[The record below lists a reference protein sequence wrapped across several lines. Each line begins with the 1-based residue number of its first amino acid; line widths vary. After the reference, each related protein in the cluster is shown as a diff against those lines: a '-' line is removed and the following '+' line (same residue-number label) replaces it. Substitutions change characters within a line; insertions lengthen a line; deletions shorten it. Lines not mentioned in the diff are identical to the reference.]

1 MALLRPNVSRLTSAI
16 ALSSA
21 TLMLVLSG
29 CGATN
34 TASSSSSTAASSSVS
49 ASATSG
55 YNAGYNDSAAKD
67 HTSFFVKDNGDGT
80 KVIKDVDG
88 KEVTVPVTAQHV
100 ANLWHANN
108 QVLLTLGGAP
118 KLAATTHYVTTIPWF
133 RQVYP
138 DITKVPAPIAA
149 NNDLNM
155 EELIAAK
162 PDVVLVSSEKQ
173 AEAVRNAGLTAV
185 RVGFSDMDG
194 LMQTVNLTA
203 EVLGTQGAYERA
215 QKYNDYMKKNLKLI
229 EERLK
234 GLPDNERPKVLHLG
248 SGIDV
253 HTVSG
258 TGIVID
264 EWIKIAGGTNAASSV
279 KGMKSVSMEQITSF
293 APDVIIIG
301 GDTSAK
307 GVETIKSDAAW
318 QDVPAVKN
326 GKLIRNPYGTF
337 NWDRYS
343 TEEALQVL
351 WAAKTLHPDKFADVD
366 MVKEVREFYSTFFGY
381 QLSNDDAQRI
391 LDGNPPAGYTA

>member
-1 MALLRPNVSRLTSAI
+1 MASSRLTSAL

-21 TLMLVLSG
+21 ALMLVLSG

-34 TASSSSSTAASSSVS
+34 TTSSSSASASSSVS
-49 ASATSG
+49 ASTSSSASAQNG
-55 YNAGYNDSAAKD
+55 YNEAAATD

-88 KEVTVPVTAQHV
+88 QEVTVPVTPERV

-108 QVLLTLGGAP
+108 QVILTLGGAP
-118 KLAATTHYVTTIPWF
+118 KLSATTHYVTTIPWF

-138 DITKVPAPIAA
+138 DITKVPTPISA

-155 EELIAAK
+155 EALLATK

-173 AEAVRNAGLTAV
+173 AEAVRQAGLTAV
-185 RVGFSDMDG
+185 RVGFSDMNG

-215 QKYNDYMKKNLKLI
+215 QKYNAYMQKNLKLI

-234 GLPDNERPKVLHLG
+234 DLPDSERPKVMHIG
-248 SGIDV
+248 SGTKV
-253 HTVSG
+253 QNVSG
-258 TGIVID
+258 SGIVID
-264 EWIKIAGGTNAASSV
+264 EWIKIAGGQNVAADL
-279 KGMKSVSMEQITSF
+279 KGMKDVSMEQITAY
-293 APDVIIIG
+293 APEVIIIG
-301 GDTSAK
+301 GDASAK
-307 GVETIKSDAAW
+307 GVQTIKSDAAW
-318 QDVPAVKN
+318 KDVPAVKN
-326 GKLIRNPYGTF
+326 DKVIRNPYGTF

-351 WAAKTLHPDKFADVD
+351 WAAKTLHPQKFTDID
-366 MVKEVREFYSTFFGY
+366 MVKETQEFYSTFFGY
-381 QLSNDDAQRI
+381 SLSADDAQRI
-391 LDGNPPAGYTA
+391 LAGEAPEGYTA

>member
-1 MALLRPNVSRLTSAI
+1 MASSRLTSAL

-21 TLMLVLSG
+21 ALMLVLSG
-29 CGATN
+29 CGASN
-34 TASSSSSTAASSSVS
+34 TISSSSASASSSVS
-49 ASATSG
+49 ASASSSASAQNG
-55 YNAGYNDSAAKD
+55 YNGAAATD

-88 KEVTVPVTAQHV
+88 QEVTIPVTPERV

-108 QVLLTLGGAP
+108 QVILTLGGAP
-118 KLAATTHYVTTIPWF
+118 KLSATTHYVTTIPWF

-155 EELIAAK
+155 EALLATK

-173 AEAVRNAGLTAV
+173 AEAVRQAGLTAV
-185 RVGFSDMDG
+185 RVGFSDMNG

-215 QKYNDYMKKNLKLI
+215 QKYNAYMQKNLKLI

-234 GLPDNERPKVLHLG
+234 DLPDSERPKVMHIG
-248 SGIDV
+248 SGTKV
-253 HTVSG
+253 QNVSG
-258 TGIVID
+258 SGIVID
-264 EWIKIAGGTNAASSV
+264 EWIKIAGGQNVAADQ
-279 KGMKSVSMEQITSF
+279 KGMKDVSMEQITAY
-293 APDVIIIG
+293 APEVIIIG
-301 GDTSAK
+301 GDASAK
-307 GVETIKSDAAW
+307 GVQTIKSDAAW
-318 QDVPAVKN
+318 KDIPAVKN
-326 GKLIRNPYGTF
+326 DKVIRNPYGTF

-351 WAAKTLHPDKFADVD
+351 WAAKTLHPQKFADID
-366 MVKEVREFYSTFFGY
+366 MVKETQEFYSTFFGY
-381 QLSNDDAQRI
+381 SLSADDAQRI
-391 LDGNPPAGYTA
+391 LAGEAPEGYTA

>member
-1 MALLRPNVSRLTSAI
+1 MTSSRLTSAL

-21 TLMLVLSG
+21 ALMLVLSG

-34 TASSSSSTAASSSVS
+34 TTSSSSASASSSVS
-49 ASATSG
+49 VSASSSASAQNG
-55 YNAGYNDSAAKD
+55 YNGAAATD

-88 KEVTVPVTAQHV
+88 QEVTVPVTPERV

-108 QVLLTLGGAP
+108 QVILTLGGAP
-118 KLAATTHYVTTIPWF
+118 KLSATTHYVTTIPWF

-155 EELIAAK
+155 EALLATK

-173 AEAVRNAGLTAV
+173 AEAVRQAGLTAV
-185 RVGFSDMDG
+185 RVGFSDMNG

-215 QKYNDYMKKNLKLI
+215 QKYNAYMQKNLKLI

-234 GLPDNERPKVLHLG
+234 DLPDSERPKVMHIG
-248 SGIDV
+248 SGTKV
-253 HTVSG
+253 QNVSG
-258 TGIVID
+258 SGIVID
-264 EWIKIAGGTNAASSV
+264 EWIKIAGGQNVAADQ
-279 KGMKSVSMEQITSF
+279 KGMKDVSMEQITAY
-293 APDVIIIG
+293 APEVIIIG
-301 GDTSAK
+301 GDASAK
-307 GVETIKSDAAW
+307 GVQTIQSDAAW
-318 QDVPAVKN
+318 KDVPAVKN
-326 GKLIRNPYGTF
+326 NKVIRNPYGTF

-351 WAAKTLHPDKFADVD
+351 WAGKTLHPELFTDVD
-366 MVKEVREFYSTFFGY
+366 LVKETREFYSTFYGY
-381 QLSNDDAQRI
+381 QLTEDDAQRI
-391 LDGNPPAGYTA
+391 LAGQNPAS

>member
-1 MALLRPNVSRLTSAI
+1 MASSRLTSAL

-21 TLMLVLSG
+21 ALMLVLSG

-34 TASSSSSTAASSSVS
+34 TTSSSSASASSSVS
-49 ASATSG
+49 ASASSSASAQNG
-55 YNAGYNDSAAKD
+55 YNGAAATD

-88 KEVTVPVTAQHV
+88 QEVTIPVTPERV

-108 QVLLTLGGAP
+108 QVILTLGGAP
-118 KLAATTHYVTTIPWF
+118 KLSATTHYVTTIPWF

-155 EELIAAK
+155 EALLATK

-173 AEAVRNAGLTAV
+173 AEAVRQAGLTAV
-185 RVGFSDMDG
+185 RVGFSDMNG

-215 QKYNDYMKKNLKLI
+215 QKYNAYMQKNLKLI

-234 GLPDNERPKVLHLG
+234 DLPDSERPKVMHIG
-248 SGIDV
+248 SGTKV
-253 HTVSG
+253 QNVSG
-258 TGIVID
+258 SGIVID
-264 EWIKIAGGTNAASSV
+264 EWIKIAGGQNVAADQ
-279 KGMKSVSMEQITSF
+279 KGMKDVSMEQITAY
-293 APDVIIIG
+293 APEVIIIG
-301 GDTSAK
+301 GDASAK
-307 GVETIKSDAAW
+307 GVQTIKSDAAW
-318 QDVPAVKN
+318 KDIPAVKN
-326 GKLIRNPYGTF
+326 NKVIRNPYGTF

-351 WAAKTLHPDKFADVD
+351 WAAKTLHPQKFADID
-366 MVKEVREFYSTFFGY
+366 MVKETQEFYSTFFGY
-381 QLSNDDAQRI
+381 SLSADDAQRI
-391 LDGNPPAGYTA
+391 LAGEAPEGYTA

>member
-1 MALLRPNVSRLTSAI
+1 MASSRFTSAL

-21 TLMLVLSG
+21 ALMLVLSG
-29 CGATN
+29 CSATN
-34 TASSSSSTAASSSVS
+34 TASSSSASASSSVS
-49 ASATSG
+49 ASASSSANAQNG
-55 YNAGYNDSAAKD
+55 YNGAAATD

-88 KEVTVPVTAQHV
+88 QEVTVPVTPERV

-108 QVLLTLGGAP
+108 QVILTLGGAP
-118 KLAATTHYVTTIPWF
+118 KLSATTHYVTTIPWF

-155 EELIAAK
+155 EALLATK

-173 AEAVRNAGLTAV
+173 AEAVRQAGLTAV
-185 RVGFSDMDG
+185 RVGFSDMNG

-215 QKYNDYMKKNLKLI
+215 QKYNAYMQKNLKLI

-234 GLPDNERPKVLHLG
+234 DLPNSERPKVMHIG
-248 SGIDV
+248 SGTKV
-253 HTVSG
+253 QNVSG
-258 TGIVID
+258 SGIVID
-264 EWIKIAGGTNAASSV
+264 EWIKIAGGQNVAADQ
-279 KGMKSVSMEQITSF
+279 KGMKDVSMEQITAY
-293 APDVIIIG
+293 APEVIIIG
-301 GDTSAK
+301 GDASAK
-307 GVETIKSDAAW
+307 GVQTIKSDAAW
-318 QDVPAVKN
+318 KDIPAVKN
-326 GKLIRNPYGTF
+326 NKVIRNPYGTF

-351 WAAKTLHPDKFADVD
+351 WAAKTLHPQKFTDID
-366 MVKEVREFYSTFFGY
+366 MVKETQEFYSTFFGY
-381 QLSNDDAQRI
+381 SLSADDAQRI
-391 LDGNPPAGYTA
+391 LAGEAPEGYTA

>member
-29 CGATN
+29 CGAAN
-34 TASSSSSTAASSSVS
+34 TASSSGSAAASSSVS

-118 KLAATTHYVTTIPWF
+118 KLAATTNYVTTIPWF

-138 DITKVPAPIAA
+138 NITKVPTPITAS
-149 NNDLNM
+149 NDLNM

-173 AEAVRNAGLTAV
+173 AEAVRNAGMTAV

-234 GLPDNERPKVLHLG
+234 GLPDSERPKVLHLG
-248 SGIDV
+248 SGTDV

-318 QDVPAVKN
+318 KDVPAVKN

-366 MVKEVREFYSTFFGY
+366 MVKETREFYSTFFGY

>member
-1 MALLRPNVSRLTSAI
+1 MTSSRLTSAL

-21 TLMLVLSG
+21 ALMLVLSG
-29 CGATN
+29 CSATN
-34 TASSSSSTAASSSVS
+34 TASTSSAPASSPVS
-49 ASATSG
+49 ASASSSASTQNG
-55 YNAGYNDSAAKD
+55 YNGAAATD

-88 KEVTVPVTAQHV
+88 QEVTVPVTPERV

-108 QVLLTLGGAP
+108 QVILTLGGAP
-118 KLAATTHYVTTIPWF
+118 KLSATTHYVTTIPWF

-155 EELIAAK
+155 EALLATK

-173 AEAVRNAGLTAV
+173 AEAVRQAGLTAV
-185 RVGFSDMDG
+185 RVGFSDMNG

-215 QKYNDYMKKNLKLI
+215 QKYNAYMQKNLKLI

-234 GLPDNERPKVLHLG
+234 DLPDSERPKVMHIG
-248 SGIDV
+248 SGTKV
-253 HTVSG
+253 QNVSG
-258 TGIVID
+258 SGIVID
-264 EWIKIAGGTNAASSV
+264 EWIKIAGGQNVAADQ
-279 KGMKSVSMEQITSF
+279 KGMKDVSMEQITAY
-293 APDVIIIG
+293 APEVIIIG
-301 GDTSAK
+301 GDASAK
-307 GVETIKSDAAW
+307 GVQTIQSDAAW
-318 QDVPAVKN
+318 KDVPAVKN
-326 GKLIRNPYGTF
+326 NKVIRNPYGTF

-351 WAAKTLHPDKFADVD
+351 WAAKTLHPQKFTDVD
-366 MVKEVREFYSTFFGY
+366 MVKETQEFYSTFFGY
-381 QLSNDDAQRI
+381 SLSADDAQRI
-391 LDGNPPAGYTA
+391 LAGEAPEGYTA

>member
-1 MALLRPNVSRLTSAI
+1 MTSSRLTSAL

-21 TLMLVLSG
+21 ALMLVLSG

-34 TASSSSSTAASSSVS
+34 TASSSSAPASSSVS
-49 ASATSG
+49 ASASSSASTQNG
-55 YNAGYNDSAAKD
+55 YNGAAATD

-88 KEVTVPVTAQHV
+88 QEVTVPVTPERV

-108 QVLLTLGGAP
+108 QVILTLGGAP
-118 KLAATTHYVTTIPWF
+118 KLSATTHYVTTIPWF

-155 EELIAAK
+155 EALLATK

-173 AEAVRNAGLTAV
+173 AEAVRQAGLTAV
-185 RVGFSDMDG
+185 RVGFSDMNG

-215 QKYNDYMKKNLKLI
+215 QKYNAYMQKNLKLI

-234 GLPDNERPKVLHLG
+234 DLPDSERPKVMHIG
-248 SGIDV
+248 SGTKV
-253 HTVSG
+253 QNVSG
-258 TGIVID
+258 SGIVID
-264 EWIKIAGGTNAASSV
+264 EWIKIAGGQNVAADQ
-279 KGMKSVSMEQITSF
+279 KGMKDVSMEQITAY
-293 APDVIIIG
+293 APEVIIIG
-301 GDTSAK
+301 GDASAK
-307 GVETIKSDAAW
+307 CVQTIQSDAAW
-318 QDVPAVKN
+318 KDVPAVKN
-326 GKLIRNPYGTF
+326 NKVIRNPYGTF

-351 WAAKTLHPDKFADVD
+351 WAAKTLHPQKFTDVD
-366 MVKEVREFYSTFFGY
+366 MVKETQEFYSTFFGY
-381 QLSNDDAQRI
+381 SLSADDAQRI
-391 LDGNPPAGYTA
+391 LAGEAPEGYTA

>member
-1 MALLRPNVSRLTSAI
+1 MASSRFTSAL

-21 TLMLVLSG
+21 ALMLVLSG
-29 CGATN
+29 CSATN
-34 TASSSSSTAASSSVS
+34 TASSSSASASSSVS
-49 ASATSG
+49 ASASSSANAQNG
-55 YNAGYNDSAAKD
+55 YNGAAATD

-88 KEVTVPVTAQHV
+88 QEVTVPVTPERV

-108 QVLLTLGGAP
+108 QVILTLGGAP
-118 KLAATTHYVTTIPWF
+118 KLSATTHYVTTIPWF

-155 EELIAAK
+155 EALLATK

-173 AEAVRNAGLTAV
+173 AEAVRQAGLTAV
-185 RVGFSDMDG
+185 RVGFSDMNG

-215 QKYNDYMKKNLKLI
+215 QKYNAYMQKNLKLI

-234 GLPDNERPKVLHLG
+234 DLPNSERPKVMHIG
-248 SGIDV
+248 SGTKV
-253 HTVSG
+253 QNVSG
-258 TGIVID
+258 SGIVID
-264 EWIKIAGGTNAASSV
+264 EWIKIAGGQNVAADQ
-279 KGMKSVSMEQITSF
+279 KGMKDVSMEQITAY
-293 APDVIIIG
+293 APEVIIIG
-301 GDTSAK
+301 GDASAK
-307 GVETIKSDAAW
+307 GVQTIKSDAAW
-318 QDVPAVKN
+318 KDVPAVKN
-326 GKLIRNPYGTF
+326 DKVIRNPYGTF

-351 WAAKTLHPDKFADVD
+351 WAAKTLHPQKFADVD
-366 MVKEVREFYSTFFGY
+366 MVKETQEFYSTFFGY
-381 QLSNDDAQRI
+381 SLSADDAQRI
-391 LDGNPPAGYTA
+391 LAGEAPEGYTA

>member
-1 MALLRPNVSRLTSAI
+1 MASSRLTSAL

-21 TLMLVLSG
+21 ALMLVLSG
-29 CGATN
+29 CGASN
-34 TASSSSSTAASSSVS
+34 TTSSSSASASSSVS
-49 ASATSG
+49 ASTSSSASAQNG
-55 YNAGYNDSAAKD
+55 YNGAAATD

-88 KEVTVPVTAQHV
+88 QEVTVPVTPERV

-108 QVLLTLGGAP
+108 QVILTLGGAP
-118 KLAATTHYVTTIPWF
+118 KLSATTHYVTTIPWF

-155 EELIAAK
+155 EALLATK

-173 AEAVRNAGLTAV
+173 AEAVRQAGLTAV
-185 RVGFSDMDG
+185 RVGFSDMNG

-215 QKYNDYMKKNLKLI
+215 QKYNAYMQKNLKLI

-234 GLPDNERPKVLHLG
+234 DLPNSERPKVMHIG
-248 SGIDV
+248 SGTKV
-253 HTVSG
+253 QNVSG
-258 TGIVID
+258 SGIVID
-264 EWIKIAGGTNAASSV
+264 EWIKIAGGQNVAADL
-279 KGMKSVSMEQITSF
+279 KGMKDVSMEQITSY

-301 GDTSAK
+301 GDASAK
-307 GVETIKSDAAW
+307 GVQTIQSDAAW
-318 QDVPAVKN
+318 KDVPAVKN
-326 GKLIRNPYGTF
+326 GKIIRNPYGTF

-351 WAAKTLHPDKFADVD
+351 WAAKTLHPQKFADID
-366 MVKEVREFYSTFFGY
+366 MVKETQEFYSTFFGY
-381 QLSNDDAQRI
+381 SLSADDAQRI
-391 LDGNPPAGYTA
+391 LAGEAPEGYTA

>member
-1 MALLRPNVSRLTSAI
+1 MTSSRLPSAL

-21 TLMLVLSG
+21 ALMLVLSG

-34 TASSSSSTAASSSVS
+34 TASSSSAPASSSVS
-49 ASATSG
+49 ASASSSASTQNG
-55 YNAGYNDSAAKD
+55 YNGAAATD

-88 KEVTVPVTAQHV
+88 QEVTVPVTPERV

-108 QVLLTLGGAP
+108 QVILTLGGAP
-118 KLAATTHYVTTIPWF
+118 KLSATTHYVTTIPWF

-155 EELIAAK
+155 EALLATK

-173 AEAVRNAGLTAV
+173 AEAVRQAGLTAV
-185 RVGFSDMDG
+185 RVGFSDMNG

-215 QKYNDYMKKNLKLI
+215 QKYNAYMQKNLKLI

-234 GLPDNERPKVLHLG
+234 DLPDSERPKVMHIG
-248 SGIDV
+248 SGTKV
-253 HTVSG
+253 QNVSG
-258 TGIVID
+258 SGIVID
-264 EWIKIAGGTNAASSV
+264 EWIKIAGGQNVAADQ
-279 KGMKSVSMEQITSF
+279 KGMKDVSMEQITAY
-293 APDVIIIG
+293 APEVIIIG
-301 GDTSAK
+301 GDASAK
-307 GVETIKSDAAW
+307 GVQTIQSDAAW
-318 QDVPAVKN
+318 KDVPAVKN
-326 GKLIRNPYGTF
+326 NKVIRNPYGTF

-351 WAAKTLHPDKFADVD
+351 WAAKTLHPQKFTDVD
-366 MVKEVREFYSTFFGY
+366 MVKETQEFYSTFFGY
-381 QLSNDDAQRI
+381 SLSADDAQRI
-391 LDGNPPAGYTA
+391 LAGEAPEGYTA

>member
-1 MALLRPNVSRLTSAI
+1 MASSRLTSAL

-21 TLMLVLSG
+21 ALMLVLSG

-34 TASSSSSTAASSSVS
+34 TTSSSSASASSSVNASASSS
-49 ASATSG
+49 ASAQNG
-55 YNAGYNDSAAKD
+55 YNGAAATD

-88 KEVTVPVTAQHV
+88 QEVTIPVTPERV

-108 QVLLTLGGAP
+108 QVILTLGGAP
-118 KLAATTHYVTTIPWF
+118 KLSATTHYVTTIPWF

-155 EELIAAK
+155 EALLATK

-173 AEAVRNAGLTAV
+173 AEAVRQAGLTAV
-185 RVGFSDMDG
+185 RVGFSDMNG

-215 QKYNDYMKKNLKLI
+215 QKYNAYMQKNLKLI

-234 GLPDNERPKVLHLG
+234 DLPDSERPKVMHIG
-248 SGIDV
+248 SGTKV
-253 HTVSG
+253 QNVSG
-258 TGIVID
+258 SGIVID
-264 EWIKIAGGTNAASSV
+264 EWIKIAGGQNVAADQ
-279 KGMKSVSMEQITSF
+279 KGMKDVSMEQITAY
-293 APDVIIIG
+293 APEVIIIG
-301 GDTSAK
+301 GDASAK
-307 GVETIKSDAAW
+307 GVQTIKSDAAW
-318 QDVPAVKN
+318 KDIPAVKN
-326 GKLIRNPYGTF
+326 DKVIRNPYGTF

-351 WAAKTLHPDKFADVD
+351 WAAKTLHPQKFADID
-366 MVKEVREFYSTFFGY
+366 MVKETQEFYSTFFGY
-381 QLSNDDAQRI
+381 SLSADDAQRI
-391 LDGNPPAGYTA
+391 LAGEAPEGYTA

>member
-1 MALLRPNVSRLTSAI
+1 MTSSRLTSAL

-21 TLMLVLSG
+21 ALMLVLSG
-29 CGATN
+29 CSATN
-34 TASSSSSTAASSSVS
+34 TASSSSAPASSPVS
-49 ASATSG
+49 ASASSSASTQNG
-55 YNAGYNDSAAKD
+55 YNGAAATD

-88 KEVTVPVTAQHV
+88 QEVTVPVTPERV

-108 QVLLTLGGAP
+108 QVILTLGGAP
-118 KLAATTHYVTTIPWF
+118 KLSATTHYVTTIPWF

-155 EELIAAK
+155 EALLATK

-173 AEAVRNAGLTAV
+173 AEAVRQAGLTAV
-185 RVGFSDMDG
+185 RVGFSDMNG

-215 QKYNDYMKKNLKLI
+215 QKYNAYMQKNLKLI

-234 GLPDNERPKVLHLG
+234 DLPDSERPKVMHIG
-248 SGIDV
+248 SGTKV
-253 HTVSG
+253 QNVSG
-258 TGIVID
+258 SGIVID
-264 EWIKIAGGTNAASSV
+264 EWIKIAGGQNVAADQ
-279 KGMKSVSMEQITSF
+279 KGMKDVSMEQITAY
-293 APDVIIIG
+293 APEVIIIG
-301 GDTSAK
+301 GDASAK
-307 GVETIKSDAAW
+307 GVQTIKSDAAW
-318 QDVPAVKN
+318 KDIPAVKN
-326 GKLIRNPYGTF
+326 DKVIRNPYGTF

-351 WAAKTLHPDKFADVD
+351 WAAKTLHPQKFTDID
-366 MVKEVREFYSTFFGY
+366 MVKETQEFYSTFFGY
-381 QLSNDDAQRI
+381 SLSADDAQRI
-391 LDGNPPAGYTA
+391 LAGEAPEGYTA

>member
-1 MALLRPNVSRLTSAI
+1 MTSSRLTSAL

-21 TLMLVLSG
+21 ALMLVLSG
-29 CGATN
+29 CSATN
-34 TASSSSSTAASSSVS
+34 TASSSSAPASSSVS
-49 ASATSG
+49 ASDSSSAGTQNG
-55 YNAGYNDSAAKD
+55 YNGAAATD

-88 KEVTVPVTAQHV
+88 QEVTVPVTPERV

-108 QVLLTLGGAP
+108 QVILTLGGAP
-118 KLAATTHYVTTIPWF
+118 KLSATTHYVTTIPWF

-138 DITKVPAPIAA
+138 NITKVPAPITAS
-149 NNDLNM
+149 NDLNM

-173 AEAVRNAGLTAV
+173 AEAVRNAGMTAV
-185 RVGFSDMDG
+185 RVSFSDMDG

-248 SGIDV
+248 SGVDV

-318 QDVPAVKN
+318 KDVPAVKN
-326 GKLIRNPYGTF
+326 NKVIRNPYGTF

-351 WAAKTLHPDKFADVD
+351 WAAKTLHPQKFTDVD
-366 MVKEVREFYSTFFGY
+366 LVKETQEFYSTFFGY
-381 QLSNDDAQRI
+381 SLSADDAQRI
-391 LDGNPPAGYTA
+391 LAGDAPEGYTA

>member
-1 MALLRPNVSRLTSAI
+1 MASSRLTSAL

-21 TLMLVLSG
+21 ALMLVLSG

-34 TASSSSSTAASSSVS
+34 TTSSSSASASSSVS
-49 ASATSG
+49 VSASSSASAQNG
-55 YNAGYNDSAAKD
+55 YNGAAATD

-88 KEVTVPVTAQHV
+88 QEVTIPVTPERV

-108 QVLLTLGGAP
+108 QVILTLGGAP
-118 KLAATTHYVTTIPWF
+118 KLSATTHYVTTIPWF

-155 EELIAAK
+155 EALLATK

-173 AEAVRNAGLTAV
+173 AEAVRQAGLTAV
-185 RVGFSDMDG
+185 RVGFSDMNG

-215 QKYNDYMKKNLKLI
+215 QKYNAYMQKNLKLI

-234 GLPDNERPKVLHLG
+234 DLPDSERPKVMHIG
-248 SGIDV
+248 SGTKV
-253 HTVSG
+253 QNVSG
-258 TGIVID
+258 SGIVID
-264 EWIKIAGGTNAASSV
+264 EWIKIAGGQNVAADQ
-279 KGMKSVSMEQITSF
+279 KGMKDVSMEQITAY
-293 APDVIIIG
+293 APEVIIIG
-301 GDTSAK
+301 GDASAK
-307 GVETIKSDAAW
+307 GVQTIKSDAAW
-318 QDVPAVKN
+318 KDIPAVKN
-326 GKLIRNPYGTF
+326 DKVIRNPYGTF

-351 WAAKTLHPDKFADVD
+351 WAAKTLHPPKFTDID
-366 MVKEVREFYSTFFGY
+366 MVKETQEFYSTFFGY
-381 QLSNDDAQRI
+381 SLSADDAQRI
-391 LDGNPPAGYTA
+391 LAGEAPEGYTA

>member
-1 MALLRPNVSRLTSAI
+1 MASSRLTSAL

-21 TLMLVLSG
+21 ALMLVLSG
-29 CGATN
+29 CSATN
-34 TASSSSSTAASSSVS
+34 TASSSSAPASSSVS
-49 ASATSG
+49 ASASSSASTQNG
-55 YNAGYNDSAAKD
+55 YNGAAATD

-88 KEVTVPVTAQHV
+88 QEVTVPVTPERV

-108 QVLLTLGGAP
+108 QVILTLGGAP
-118 KLAATTHYVTTIPWF
+118 KLSATTHYVTTIPWF

-155 EELIAAK
+155 ETLLATK

-173 AEAVRNAGLTAV
+173 AEAVRQAGLTAV
-185 RVGFSDMDG
+185 RVGFSDMNG

-215 QKYNDYMKKNLKLI
+215 QKYNAYMQKNLKLI

-234 GLPDNERPKVLHLG
+234 DLPDSERPKVMHIG
-248 SGIDV
+248 SGTKV
-253 HTVSG
+253 QNVSG
-258 TGIVID
+258 SGIVID
-264 EWIKIAGGTNAASSV
+264 EWIKIAGGQNVAADQ
-279 KGMKSVSMEQITSF
+279 KGMKDVSMEQITAY
-293 APDVIIIG
+293 APEVIIIG
-301 GDTSAK
+301 GDASAK
-307 GVETIKSDAAW
+307 GVQTIQSDAAW
-318 QDVPAVKN
+318 KDVPAVKN
-326 GKLIRNPYGTF
+326 NKVIRNPYGTF

-351 WAAKTLHPDKFADVD
+351 WAAKTLHPQKFTDVD
-366 MVKEVREFYSTFFGY
+366 MVKETQEFYSTFFGY
-381 QLSNDDAQRI
+381 SLSADDAQRI
-391 LDGNPPAGYTA
+391 LAGEAPEGYTA

>member
-1 MALLRPNVSRLTSAI
+1 MTSSRLTSAL

-21 TLMLVLSG
+21 ALMLVLSG
-29 CGATN
+29 CSATN
-34 TASSSSSTAASSSVS
+34 TASSSSAPASSPVS
-49 ASATSG
+49 ASASSSASTQNG
-55 YNAGYNDSAAKD
+55 YNGAAATD

-88 KEVTVPVTAQHV
+88 QEVTVPVTPERV

-108 QVLLTLGGAP
+108 QVILTLGGAP
-118 KLAATTHYVTTIPWF
+118 KLSATTHYVTTIPWF

-155 EELIAAK
+155 EALLATK

-173 AEAVRNAGLTAV
+173 AEAVRQAGLTAV
-185 RVGFSDMDG
+185 RVGFSDMNG

-215 QKYNDYMKKNLKLI
+215 QKYNAYMQKNLKLI

-234 GLPDNERPKVLHLG
+234 DLPDSERPKVMHIG
-248 SGIDV
+248 SGTKV
-253 HTVSG
+253 QNVSG
-258 TGIVID
+258 SGIVID
-264 EWIKIAGGTNAASSV
+264 EWIKIAGGQNVAADQ
-279 KGMKSVSMEQITSF
+279 KGMKDVSMEQITAY
-293 APDVIIIG
+293 APEVIIIG
-301 GDTSAK
+301 GDASAK
-307 GVETIKSDAAW
+307 GVQTIQSDAAW
-318 QDVPAVKN
+318 KDVPAVKN
-326 GKLIRNPYGTF
+326 NKVIRNPYGTF

-351 WAAKTLHPDKFADVD
+351 WAAKTLHPQKFTDVD
-366 MVKEVREFYSTFFGY
+366 LVKETQEFYSTFFGY
-381 QLSNDDAQRI
+381 SLSADDAQRI
-391 LDGNPPAGYTA
+391 LAGEAPEGYTA

>member
-1 MALLRPNVSRLTSAI
+1 MASSRLTSAL

-21 TLMLVLSG
+21 ALMLVLSG

-34 TASSSSSTAASSSVS
+34 TTSSSSASASSSVS
-49 ASATSG
+49 ASASSSASAQNG
-55 YNAGYNDSAAKD
+55 YNGAAATD

-88 KEVTVPVTAQHV
+88 QEVTIPVTPERV

-108 QVLLTLGGAP
+108 QVILTLGGAP
-118 KLAATTHYVTTIPWF
+118 KLSATTHYVTTIPWF

-155 EELIAAK
+155 EALLATK

-173 AEAVRNAGLTAV
+173 AEAVRQAGLTAV
-185 RVGFSDMDG
+185 RVGFSDMNG

-215 QKYNDYMKKNLKLI
+215 QKYNAYMQKNLKLI

-234 GLPDNERPKVLHLG
+234 DLPDSERPKVMHIG
-248 SGIDV
+248 SGTKV
-253 HTVSG
+253 QNVSG
-258 TGIVID
+258 SGIVID
-264 EWIKIAGGTNAASSV
+264 EWIKIAGGQNVAADQ
-279 KGMKSVSMEQITSF
+279 KGMKDVSMEQITAY
-293 APDVIIIG
+293 APEVIIIG
-301 GDTSAK
+301 GDASAK
-307 GVETIKSDAAW
+307 GVQTIKSDAAW
-318 QDVPAVKN
+318 KDIPAVKN
-326 GKLIRNPYGTF
+326 DKVIRNPYGTF

-351 WAAKTLHPDKFADVD
+351 WAAKTLHPQKFADID
-366 MVKEVREFYSTFFGY
+366 MVKETQEFYSTFFGY
-381 QLSNDDAQRI
+381 SLSADDAQRI
-391 LDGNPPAGYTA
+391 LAGEAPEGYTA

>member
-1 MALLRPNVSRLTSAI
+1 MTSSCLTSAL

-21 TLMLVLSG
+21 ALMLVLSG

-34 TASSSSSTAASSSVS
+34 TTSSSSASASSSVS
-49 ASATSG
+49 ASASSSASAQNG
-55 YNAGYNDSAAKD
+55 YNGAAATD

-88 KEVTVPVTAQHV
+88 QEVTIPVTPERV

-108 QVLLTLGGAP
+108 QVILTLGGAP
-118 KLAATTHYVTTIPWF
+118 KLSATTHYVTTIPWF

-155 EELIAAK
+155 EALLATK

-173 AEAVRNAGLTAV
+173 AEAVRQAGLTAV
-185 RVGFSDMDG
+185 RVGFSDMNG

-215 QKYNDYMKKNLKLI
+215 QKYNAYMQKNLKLI

-234 GLPDNERPKVLHLG
+234 DLPDSERPKVMHIG
-248 SGIDV
+248 SGTKV
-253 HTVSG
+253 QNVSG
-258 TGIVID
+258 SGIVID
-264 EWIKIAGGTNAASSV
+264 EWIKIAGGQNVAADQ
-279 KGMKSVSMEQITSF
+279 KGMKDVSMEQITAY
-293 APDVIIIG
+293 APEVIIIG
-301 GDTSAK
+301 GDASAK
-307 GVETIKSDAAW
+307 GVQTIKSDAAW
-318 QDVPAVKN
+318 KDIPAVKN
-326 GKLIRNPYGTF
+326 DKVIRNPYGTF

-351 WAAKTLHPDKFADVD
+351 WAAKTLHPQKFADID
-366 MVKEVREFYSTFFGY
+366 MVKETQEFYSTFFGY
-381 QLSNDDAQRI
+381 SLSADDAQRI
-391 LDGNPPAGYTA
+391 LAGEAPEGYTA

>member
-1 MALLRPNVSRLTSAI
+1 MTSSRLTSAL

-21 TLMLVLSG
+21 ALMLVLSG
-29 CGATN
+29 CNATN
-34 TASSSSSTAASSSVS
+34 TASSSSAPASSSVS
-49 ASATSG
+49 ASASSSAGTQNG
-55 YNAGYNDSAAKD
+55 YNGAAATD

-88 KEVTVPVTAQHV
+88 QEVTVPVTPERV

-108 QVLLTLGGAP
+108 QVILTLGGAP
-118 KLAATTHYVTTIPWF
+118 KLSATTHYVTTIPWF

-155 EELIAAK
+155 EALLATK

-173 AEAVRNAGLTAV
+173 AEAVRQAGLTAV
-185 RVGFSDMDG
+185 RVGFSDMNG

-215 QKYNDYMKKNLKLI
+215 QKYNAYMQKNLKLI

-234 GLPDNERPKVLHLG
+234 DLPDSERPKVMHIG
-248 SGIDV
+248 SGTKV
-253 HTVSG
+253 QNVSG
-258 TGIVID
+258 SGIVID
-264 EWIKIAGGTNAASSV
+264 EWIKIAGGQNVAADQ
-279 KGMKSVSMEQITSF
+279 KGMKDVSMEQITAY
-293 APDVIIIG
+293 APEVIIIG
-301 GDTSAK
+301 GDASAK
-307 GVETIKSDAAW
+307 GVQTIQSDAAW
-318 QDVPAVKN
+318 KDVPAVKN
-326 GKLIRNPYGTF
+326 NKVIRNPYGTF

-351 WAAKTLHPDKFADVD
+351 WAAKTLHPQKFTDVD
-366 MVKEVREFYSTFFGY
+366 MVKETQEFYSTFFGY
-381 QLSNDDAQRI
+381 SLSADDAQRI
-391 LDGNPPAGYTA
+391 LAGEAPEGYTA

>member
-1 MALLRPNVSRLTSAI
+1 MTLIRPNVSRLTSAI

-29 CGATN
+29 CGAAN
-34 TASSSSSTAASSSVS
+34 TASSSSSSAASSSVS

-55 YNAGYNDSAAKD
+55 YNAGYDDSAAKD

-88 KEVTVPVTAQHV
+88 KEVTVPVTAQRV

-108 QVLLTLGGAP
+108 QVLLTLGGGP
-118 KLAATTHYVTTIPWF
+118 KLAATTNYVTTIPWF

-138 DITKVPAPIAA
+138 EITKVPAPITAS
-149 NNDLNM
+149 NDLNM

-162 PDVVLVSSEKQ
+162 PDVVLVSNEKQ
-173 AEAVRNAGLTAV
+173 AEAVRNAGMTAV

-215 QKYNDYMKKNLKLI
+215 QKYNEYMKKNLKLI

-234 GLPDNERPKVLHLG
+234 DLPDSERPKVLHLG
-248 SGIDV
+248 SGTDV

-293 APDVIIIG
+293 APGVIIIG

-318 QDVPAVKN
+318 KDVPAVKN
-326 GKLIRNPYGTF
+326 DKLIRNPYGTF

-351 WAAKTLHPDKFADVD
+351 WAAKTLHPDKFTDVD

-381 QLSNDDAQRI
+381 QLSDDDAQRI
-391 LDGNPPAGYTA
+391 LAGNPPAGYTA

>member
-1 MALLRPNVSRLTSAI
+1 MASSRLTSAL

-21 TLMLVLSG
+21 ALMLVLSG
-29 CGATN
+29 CSATN
-34 TASSSSSTAASSSVS
+34 TASSSSASASSSVS
-49 ASATSG
+49 ASASSSANAQNG
-55 YNAGYNDSAAKD
+55 YNGAAATD

-88 KEVTVPVTAQHV
+88 QEVTIPVTPERV

-108 QVLLTLGGAP
+108 QVILTLGGAP
-118 KLAATTHYVTTIPWF
+118 KLSATTHYVTTIPWF

-155 EELIAAK
+155 EALLATK

-173 AEAVRNAGLTAV
+173 AEAVRQAGLTAV
-185 RVGFSDMDG
+185 RVGFSDMNG

-215 QKYNDYMKKNLKLI
+215 QKYNAYMQKNLKLI

-234 GLPDNERPKVLHLG
+234 NLPDSERPKVMHIG
-248 SGIDV
+248 SGTKV
-253 HTVSG
+253 QNVSG
-258 TGIVID
+258 SGIVID
-264 EWIKIAGGTNAASSV
+264 EWIKIAGGQNVAADQ
-279 KGMKSVSMEQITSF
+279 KGMKDVSMEQITAY
-293 APDVIIIG
+293 APEVIIIG
-301 GDTSAK
+301 GDASAK
-307 GVETIKSDAAW
+307 GVQTIKSDAAW
-318 QDVPAVKN
+318 KDIPAVKN
-326 GKLIRNPYGTF
+326 NKVIRNPYGTF

-351 WAAKTLHPDKFADVD
+351 WAAKTLHPQKFTDID
-366 MVKEVREFYSTFFGY
+366 MVKETQEFYSTFFGY
-381 QLSNDDAQRI
+381 SLSADDAQRI
-391 LDGNPPAGYTA
+391 LAGEAPEGYTA

>member
-1 MALLRPNVSRLTSAI
+1 MASSRLTSAL

-21 TLMLVLSG
+21 ALMLVLSG

-34 TASSSSSTAASSSVS
+34 TTSSSSASASSSVS
-49 ASATSG
+49 AQNG
-55 YNAGYNDSAAKD
+55 YNGAAATD

-88 KEVTVPVTAQHV
+88 QEVTIPVTPERV

-108 QVLLTLGGAP
+108 QVILTLGGAP
-118 KLAATTHYVTTIPWF
+118 KLSATTHYVTTIPWF

-155 EELIAAK
+155 EALLATK

-173 AEAVRNAGLTAV
+173 AEAVRQAGLTAV
-185 RVGFSDMDG
+185 RVGFSDMNG

-215 QKYNDYMKKNLKLI
+215 QKYNAYMQKNLKLI

-234 GLPDNERPKVLHLG
+234 DLPDSERPKVMHIG
-248 SGIDV
+248 SGTKV
-253 HTVSG
+253 QNVSG
-258 TGIVID
+258 SGIVID
-264 EWIKIAGGTNAASSV
+264 EWIKIAGGQNVAADQ
-279 KGMKSVSMEQITSF
+279 KGMKDVSMEQITAY
-293 APDVIIIG
+293 APEVIIIG
-301 GDTSAK
+301 GDASAK
-307 GVETIKSDAAW
+307 GVQTIKSDAAW
-318 QDVPAVKN
+318 KDIPAVKN
-326 GKLIRNPYGTF
+326 DKVIRNPYGTF

-351 WAAKTLHPDKFADVD
+351 WAAKTLHPQKFADID
-366 MVKEVREFYSTFFGY
+366 MVKETQEFYSTFFGY
-381 QLSNDDAQRI
+381 SLSADDAQRI
-391 LDGNPPAGYTA
+391 LAGEAPEGYTA

>member
-1 MALLRPNVSRLTSAI
+1 MTSSRLTSAL

-21 TLMLVLSG
+21 ALMLVLSG
-29 CGATN
+29 CSATN
-34 TASSSSSTAASSSVS
+34 TASSSSAPASSPVS
-49 ASATSG
+49 ASASSSASTQNG
-55 YNAGYNDSAAKD
+55 YNGAAATD

-88 KEVTVPVTAQHV
+88 QEVTVPVTPERV

-108 QVLLTLGGAP
+108 QVILTLGGAP
-118 KLAATTHYVTTIPWF
+118 KLSATTHYVTTIPWF

-155 EELIAAK
+155 EALLATK

-173 AEAVRNAGLTAV
+173 AEAVRQAGLTAV
-185 RVGFSDMDG
+185 RVGFSDMNG

-215 QKYNDYMKKNLKLI
+215 QKYNAYMQKNLKLI

-234 GLPDNERPKVLHLG
+234 DLPDSERPKVMHIG
-248 SGIDV
+248 SGTKV
-253 HTVSG
+253 QNVSG
-258 TGIVID
+258 SGIVID
-264 EWIKIAGGTNAASSV
+264 EWIKITGGQNVAADQ
-279 KGMKSVSMEQITSF
+279 KGMKDVSMEQITAY
-293 APDVIIIG
+293 APEVIIIG
-301 GDTSAK
+301 GDASAK
-307 GVETIKSDAAW
+307 GVQTIQSDAAW
-318 QDVPAVKN
+318 KDVPAVKN
-326 GKLIRNPYGTF
+326 NKVIRNPYGTF

-351 WAAKTLHPDKFADVD
+351 WAAKTLHPQKFTDID
-366 MVKEVREFYSTFFGY
+366 MVKETQEFYSTFFGY
-381 QLSNDDAQRI
+381 SLSADDAQRI
-391 LDGNPPAGYTA
+391 LAGEAPEGYTA

>member
-1 MALLRPNVSRLTSAI
+1 MASSRFTSAL

-21 TLMLVLSG
+21 ALMLVLSG
-29 CGATN
+29 CSATN
-34 TASSSSSTAASSSVS
+34 TASSSSASASSSVS
-49 ASATSG
+49 ASASSSASAQNG
-55 YNAGYNDSAAKD
+55 YNGAAATN

-88 KEVTVPVTAQHV
+88 QEVTVPVTPERV

-108 QVLLTLGGAP
+108 QVILTLGGAP
-118 KLAATTHYVTTIPWF
+118 KLSATTHYVTTIPWF

-155 EELIAAK
+155 EALLATK

-173 AEAVRNAGLTAV
+173 AEAVRQAGLTAV
-185 RVGFSDMDG
+185 RVGFSDMNG

-215 QKYNDYMKKNLKLI
+215 QKYNAYMQKNLKLI

-234 GLPDNERPKVLHLG
+234 DLPNSERPKVMHIG
-248 SGIDV
+248 SGTKV
-253 HTVSG
+253 QNVSG
-258 TGIVID
+258 SGIVID
-264 EWIKIAGGTNAASSV
+264 EWIKIAGGQNVAADQ
-279 KGMKSVSMEQITSF
+279 KGMKDVSMEQITAY
-293 APDVIIIG
+293 APEVIIIG
-301 GDTSAK
+301 GDASAK
-307 GVETIKSDAAW
+307 GVQTIKSDAAW
-318 QDVPAVKN
+318 KDIPAVKN
-326 GKLIRNPYGTF
+326 NKVIRNPYGTF

-351 WAAKTLHPDKFADVD
+351 WAAKTLHPQKFTDID
-366 MVKEVREFYSTFFGY
+366 MVKETQEFYSTFFGY
-381 QLSNDDAQRI
+381 SLSADDAQRI
-391 LDGNPPAGYTA
+391 LAGEAPEGYTA

>member
-1 MALLRPNVSRLTSAI
+1 MTSSRLPSAL

-21 TLMLVLSG
+21 ALMLVLSG

-34 TASSSSSTAASSSVS
+34 TASSSSAPASSSVS
-49 ASATSG
+49 ASASSSASTQNG
-55 YNAGYNDSAAKD
+55 YNGAAATD

-88 KEVTVPVTAQHV
+88 QEVTVPVTPERV

-108 QVLLTLGGAP
+108 QVILTLGGAP
-118 KLAATTHYVTTIPWF
+118 KLSATTHYVTTIPWF

-155 EELIAAK
+155 EALLATK

-173 AEAVRNAGLTAV
+173 AEAVRQAGLTAV
-185 RVGFSDMDG
+185 RVGFSDMNG

-215 QKYNDYMKKNLKLI
+215 QKYNAYMQKNLKLI

-234 GLPDNERPKVLHLG
+234 DLPDSERPKVMHIG
-248 SGIDV
+248 SGTKV
-253 HTVSG
+253 QNVSG
-258 TGIVID
+258 SGIVID
-264 EWIKIAGGTNAASSV
+264 EWIKIAGGQNVATGQ
-279 KGMKSVSMEQITSF
+279 KGMKDVSMEQITAY
-293 APDVIIIG
+293 APEVIIIG
-301 GDTSAK
+301 GDASAK
-307 GVETIKSDAAW
+307 GVQTIQSDAAW
-318 QDVPAVKN
+318 KDVPAVKN
-326 GKLIRNPYGTF
+326 NKVIRNPYGTF

-351 WAAKTLHPDKFADVD
+351 WAAKTLHPQKFTDVD
-366 MVKEVREFYSTFFGY
+366 MVKETQEFYSTFFGY
-381 QLSNDDAQRI
+381 SLSADDAQRI
-391 LDGNPPAGYTA
+391 LAGEAPEGYTA

>member
-1 MALLRPNVSRLTSAI
+1 MASSRFTSAL

-21 TLMLVLSG
+21 ALMLVLSG
-29 CGATN
+29 CSATN
-34 TASSSSSTAASSSVS
+34 TASSSSASASSSVS
-49 ASATSG
+49 ASASSSASAQNG
-55 YNAGYNDSAAKD
+55 YNGAAATD

-88 KEVTVPVTAQHV
+88 QEVTVPVTPERV

-108 QVLLTLGGAP
+108 QVILTLGGAP
-118 KLAATTHYVTTIPWF
+118 KLSATTHYVTTIPWF

-155 EELIAAK
+155 EALLATK

-173 AEAVRNAGLTAV
+173 AEAVRQAGLTAV
-185 RVGFSDMDG
+185 RVGFSDMNG

-215 QKYNDYMKKNLKLI
+215 QKYNAYMQKNLKLI

-234 GLPDNERPKVLHLG
+234 NLPDSERPKVMHIG
-248 SGIDV
+248 SGTKV
-253 HTVSG
+253 QNVSG
-258 TGIVID
+258 SGIVID
-264 EWIKIAGGTNAASSV
+264 EWIKIAGGQNVAADQ
-279 KGMKSVSMEQITSF
+279 KGMKDVSMEQITAY
-293 APDVIIIG
+293 APEVIIIG
-301 GDTSAK
+301 GDASAK
-307 GVETIKSDAAW
+307 GVQTIKSDAAW
-318 QDVPAVKN
+318 KDIPAVKN
-326 GKLIRNPYGTF
+326 NKVIRNPYGTF

-351 WAAKTLHPDKFADVD
+351 WAAKTLHPQKFTDID
-366 MVKEVREFYSTFFGY
+366 MVKETQEFYSTFFGY
-381 QLSNDDAQRI
+381 SLSADDAQRI
-391 LDGNPPAGYTA
+391 LAGEAPEGYTA